1 MGGRR
6 EVCEVDG
13 SAGIAEDEVGVGG
26 GEGRNGGN
34 GEREGLEEK
43 KLLGAKA
50 PSLYNAA
57 SSRDTRR

>member
-1 MGGRR
+1 M
-6 EVCEVDG
+6 CEVDG

-57 SSRDTRR
+57 SARDTRR